1 MITWWLNR
9 GQKAVNL
16 LSRSKSQIT
25 PAAPT
30 KDEDDYIVPTTQKA
44 VLLYGAHQP
53 YQLVENYPVP
63 ADLQSDEVLIENRAV
78 GLNPIDWRG
87 PDFGFGL
94 PDLPQVAGRELSG
107 LLVHTADARCGWAK
121 GDRVIAISTDYRDSR
136 KGAYQNH
143 VVAKSYNIVRLP
155 GHVSFEQGSTI
166 GVAFVTA
173 AVALG
178 ICLGVDFTVVDNGP
192 EMRQVVDSLNVDSL
206 PKDVHKEIA
215 QQIPSQDR
223 PEAGDWFVI
232 WGGSSTSAILS
243 AQLAKLAG
251 LRVAVVLDAAK
262 HGSSLFKE
270 HSIKPDLVIDSHDP
284 QRAIEIIRSCTR
296 GRKRFG
302 LDTRGKETT
311 TFLIDSLCGTPSI
324 LEPQRLDDSTSDSNE
339 ISLPRHVHI
348 VALCSAPKIQR
359 TDLTLHTIP
368 IKLFH
373 VSPKVGK
380 ALTTWLG
387 RLLQN
392 NTIAYPTIAGVG
404 DGLSSINASLN
415 KMRRGEI
422 SGGKMVVKL

>member
-1 MITWWLNR
+1 MITWFLNC
-9 GQKAVNL
+9 GQKAVKL
-16 LSRSKSQIT
+16 LSRSNSQST
-25 PAAPT
+25 PATST
-30 KDEDDYIVPTTQKA
+30 KDEDNYIVPTTQQA

-53 YQLVENYPVP
+53 YRLVEDHPVP

-87 PDFGFGL
+87 PDFGFGI
-94 PDLPQVAGRELSG
+94 PELPQVAGRELSG
-107 LLVHTADARCGWAK
+107 LLVRTADTRCGWAK

-136 KGAYQNH
+136 KGAYQDH
-143 VVAKSYNIVRLP
+143 VVANSYNIVRLP
-155 GHVSFEQGSTI
+155 GHASFEQGSTI

-178 ICLGVDFTVVDNGP
+178 ICLGVDFTVVDDGP
-192 EMRQVVDSLNVDSL
+192 DMRQVVDCLNFDSL
-206 PKDVHKEIA
+206 PKDIHKEIA
-215 QQIPSQDR
+215 QQIPWQDR
-223 PEAGDWFVI
+223 PKAGDWFVI

-262 HGSSLFKE
+262 HGSRLYKE

-284 QRAIEIIRSCTR
+284 QRAIEIIQSCTT

-302 LDTRGKETT
+302 LDTRSKETT
-311 TFLIDSLCGTPSI
+311 TFLIDALCDTSSI
-324 LEPQRLDDSTSDSNE
+324 PEPQRPNDSTSDTSE
-339 ISLPRHVHI
+339 SLLPRHVHI

-359 TDLTLHTIP
+359 SDLTLHTIP

-373 VSPKVGK
+373 ESPEVGK

-392 NTIAYPTIAGVG
+392 NAVAYPTIVGVG
-404 DGLSSINASLN
+404 DGLSSINASLD

-422 SGGKMVVKL
+422 SGGKMVIKL

>member
-25 PAAPT
+25 PAVPT

-53 YQLVENYPVP
+53 YQLVEDYPVP
-63 ADLQSDEVLIENRAV
+63 TDLQSDEVLIENRAV

-87 PDFGFGL
+87 PDFGFGI

-107 LLVHTADARCGWAK
+107 LLVRKADDRSGWAK

-136 KGAYQNH
+136 KGAYQDH

-155 GHVSFEQGSTI
+155 DHVSFEQGSTI

-178 ICLGVDFTVVDNGP
+178 ICLGVDFAVVDNGP
-192 EMRQVVDSLNVDSL
+192 DVRQVVEGLNVDSF

-215 QQIPSQDR
+215 QQIPTQDR

-262 HGSSLFKE
+262 HGSRLYKE

-302 LDTRGKETT
+302 LDTIGKETT
-311 TFLIDSLCGTPSI
+311 TFLIDALCDTAIIP
-324 LEPQRLDDSTSDSNE
+324 EPQRPDDSTPDTSE
-339 ISLPRHVHI
+339 ILLPRHVHI

-373 VSPKVGK
+373 VSPEVGK

-404 DGLSSINASLN
+404 DGLPSINASLD

-422 SGGKMVVKL
+422 SGGKMVIKL

>member
-9 GQKAVNL
+9 GQKAVKL
-16 LSRSKSQIT
+16 LSRLKSQST

-30 KDEDDYIVPTTQKA
+30 KAEDDYIVPTTQQA
-44 VLLYGAHQP
+44 VLLYGVNQP
-53 YQLVENYPVP
+53 YQLVEDHPVP
-63 ADLQSDEVLIENRAV
+63 ADLQNDEVLIGNRAV

-87 PDFGFGL
+87 PDFGFGI
-94 PDLPQVAGRELSG
+94 PELPQVAGRELSG
-107 LLVHTADARCGWAK
+107 LLVRIADDRSGWAK

-136 KGAYQNH
+136 KGAYQDH

-155 GHVSFEQGSTI
+155 GHVPFEQGSTI

-192 EMRQVVDSLNVDSL
+192 DVRQVVDGLNVESL
-206 PKDVHKEIA
+206 PKDVHKEIV

-223 PEAGDWFVI
+223 PEAGDWFII

-251 LRVAVVLDAAK
+251 LRVAVVLDSAK
-262 HGSSLFKE
+262 HGSRLYKE

-311 TFLIDSLCGTPSI
+311 TFLIDALCDTPSI
-324 LEPQRLDDSTSDSNE
+324 PEPQRPDDSTSDGSE
-339 ISLPRHVHI
+339 SLLPRHVHI

-359 TDLTLHTIP
+359 SDLTLHTIP

-373 VSPKVGK
+373 ESSEVGK

-404 DGLSSINASLN
+404 DGLSSINASLD

-422 SGGKMVVKL
+422 SGGKMVVKI

>member
-9 GQKAVNL
+9 GQKAVTHL
-16 LSRSKSQIT
+16 LRSKTQST

-30 KDEDDYIVPTTQKA
+30 KAENDYIVPKTQKA

-53 YQLVENYPVP
+53 YQLVEDHSVP

-87 PDFGFGL
+87 PDFGFGI
-94 PDLPQVAGRELSG
+94 PELPQVAGRELSG
-107 LLVHTADARCGWAK
+107 ILVRTADDRSGWAK

-136 KGAYQNH
+136 KGAYQDH

-178 ICLGVDFTVVDNGP
+178 ICLGVDFTDVDNGP
-192 EMRQVVDSLNVDSL
+192 DLRQVVEGLNVDSL

-215 QQIPSQDR
+215 QQIPTQDR

-262 HGSSLFKE
+262 HGSRLYKE

-311 TFLIDSLCGTPSI
+311 NFLIDALCDSPSI
-324 LEPQRLDDSTSDSNE
+324 LEPQRSEDSTFDTSDS
-339 ISLPRHVHI
+339 LLAQHVHI

-359 TDLTLHTIP
+359 SDLTLHTIP

-373 VSPKVGK
+373 ESPEVGK

-392 NTIAYPTIAGVG
+392 NAVAYPTIAGVG
-404 DGLSSINASLN
+404 DGLSSINASLD

-422 SGGKMVVKL
+422 SGGKMVVRL

>member
-16 LSRSKSQIT
+16 LSRSKSKIT
-25 PAAPT
+25 LAAPT

-53 YQLVENYPVP
+53 YQLVEGYPVP

-107 LLVHTADARCGWAK
+107 LLVQTTDARCGWAT

-136 KGAYQNH
+136 KGAYQNY

-192 EMRQVVDSLNVDSL
+192 DVWQVVDSSNVDPL
-206 PKDVHKEIA
+206 PRDVHKEIS

-223 PEAGDWFVI
+223 PEPGDWFVI

-270 HSIKPDLVIDSHDP
+270 HSIKPDLVVDSHDP

-296 GRKRFG
+296 SRKRFG
-302 LDTRGKETT
+302 LDTRGKQTT
-311 TFLIDSLCGTPSI
+311 TFLIDSLCDTPSI
-324 LEPQRLDDSTSDSNE
+324 LEPQRPDDSTSDSNK
-339 ISLPRHVHI
+339 SLLPRHVHI

-359 TDLTLHTIP
+359 SDLTIHTIP

-373 VSPKVGK
+373 
-380 ALTTWLG
+380 
-387 RLLQN
+387 N
-392 NTIAYPTIAGVG
+392 NIIAYPTIAGVG
-404 DGLSSINASLN
+404 DGLSSINDSLD

-422 SGGKMVVKL
+422 SGGKMVIKL

>member
-9 GQKAVNL
+9 GPKAVTHL
-16 LSRSKSQIT
+16 LRSKSQSASIPPKT
-25 PAAPT
+25 A
-30 KDEDDYIVPTTQKA
+30 EDDYIVPTTQEA

-53 YQLVENYPVP
+53 YKLVEDHPVP
-63 ADLQSDEVLIENRAV
+63 ADLESDEVLIENRAV

-87 PDFGFGL
+87 PDFGFGI
-94 PDLPQVAGRELSG
+94 PELPQVAGRELSG
-107 LLVHTADARCGWAK
+107 VLVRTADDRSGWAK

-136 KGAYQNH
+136 KGAYQKH

-155 GHVSFEQGSTI
+155 DNVSFEQGSTI

-173 AVALG
+173 AVALS
-178 ICLGVDFTVVDNGP
+178 ICLGVDFTAVDSGP
-192 EMRQVVDSLNVDSL
+192 DMRQVVDGLKVDSL

-215 QQIPSQDR
+215 QQIPSPDR
-223 PEAGDWFVI
+223 PEAGDWFII

-251 LRVAVVLDAAK
+251 LRVAVVLDAEK
-262 HGSSLFKE
+262 HGSRLYEE

-296 GRKRFG
+296 GSKKFG

-311 TFLIDSLCGTPSI
+311 TFLIDALCDTTSVP
-324 LEPQRLDDSTSDSNE
+324 ELDDSNSDTSESL
-339 ISLPRHVHI
+339 LPRHVHI
-348 VALCSAPKIQR
+348 IALCSAPKTQR
-359 TDLTLHTIP
+359 SDLTLHTIP

-373 VSPKVGK
+373 ESPEVGK

-392 NTIAYPTIAGVG
+392 NAVAYPTIAGVG
-404 DGLSSINASLN
+404 DGLSSINASLD

-422 SGGKMVVKL
+422 SGGKLVVKV

>member
-9 GQKAVNL
+9 VQKAANIL
-16 LSRSKSQIT
+16 PRSKSRST
-25 PAAPT
+25 PAALI
-30 KDEDDYIVPTTQKA
+30 KAEDDYIIPTTQQA

-53 YQLVENYPVP
+53 YQLVEDYPVP

-87 PDFGFGL
+87 PDFGFGI
-94 PDLPQVAGRELSG
+94 PELPQVAGRELSG
-107 LLVHTADARCGWAK
+107 LLVRTADDRSSWTK

-136 KGAYQNH
+136 KGAYQDH

-178 ICLGVDFTVVDNGP
+178 ICLGVDFTAVDNGP
-192 EMRQVVDSLNVDSL
+192 DLRQVVDGLNVDSL

-215 QQIPSQDR
+215 QQIPLQDR
-223 PEAGDWFVI
+223 PEAGDWLVI

-251 LRVAVVLDAAK
+251 LRVAVVLDTAK
-262 HGSSLFKE
+262 HGSRLYAE
-270 HSIKPDLVIDSHDP
+270 HSIKPDLMIDSHDP

-296 GRKRFG
+296 GRKRVG

-311 TFLIDSLCGTPSI
+311 TFLIDALCDTPSI
-324 LEPQRLDDSTSDSNE
+324 PERQRPGDSTSDTSE
-339 ISLPRHVHI
+339 SLLPQHVHI

-359 TDLTLHTIP
+359 SDLTLHTIP

-373 VSPKVGK
+373 ESPEVGK

-392 NTIAYPTIAGVG
+392 NAVAYPKIAGVG
-404 DGLSSINASLN
+404 DGLSSINASLD

-422 SGGKMVVKL
+422 SGSKMVIKL

>member
-9 GQKAVNL
+9 GQKAVKL
-16 LSRSKSQIT
+16 LSRSKSQST
-25 PAAPT
+25 PEAPT
-30 KDEDDYIVPTTQKA
+30 KAKDDYIVPTTQQA

-53 YQLVENYPVP
+53 YQLVENHPVP
-63 ADLQSDEVLIENRAV
+63 VDLQSDEVLIANRAV

-87 PDFGFGL
+87 PDFGFGI
-94 PDLPQVAGRELSG
+94 PELPQVAGREFSG
-107 LLVHTADARCGWAK
+107 LLFRTADDRSGWAK
-121 GDRVIAISTDYRDSR
+121 GERVIAISTDYRDSR
-136 KGAYQNH
+136 KGAYQEH
-143 VVAKSYNIVRLP
+143 VVAKSYNVVRLP
-155 GHVSFEQGSTI
+155 DHVSFEQGSTI

-178 ICLGVDFTVVDNGP
+178 ICLGVDFTVVKNGP
-192 EMRQVVDSLNVDSL
+192 DVRQIVDGLNIDSL
-206 PKDVHKEIA
+206 PKDVQKEVA

-223 PEAGDWFVI
+223 PEAGDWLVI

-262 HGSSLFKE
+262 HGSRLYKE

-284 QRAIEIIRSCTR
+284 QRAIEIIRSCTKD
-296 GRKRFG
+296 RKRFG

-311 TFLIDSLCGTPSI
+311 TFLIDALCDTPSI
-324 LEPQRLDDSTSDSNE
+324 PDSQTPHDRTSDTIESL
-339 ISLPRHVHI
+339 LPRHVHI
-348 VALCSAPKIQR
+348 VALCSAPKIER
-359 TDLTLHTIP
+359 SDLTLHTIP

-373 VSPKVGK
+373 ESPEVGK

-392 NTIAYPTIAGVG
+392 NTIAYPKIAGVG
-404 DGLSSINASLN
+404 DGLLSINASLD

-422 SGGKMVVKL
+422 SGGKMVVKI

>member
-9 GQKAVNL
+9 GQKAVTQL
-16 LSRSKSQIT
+16 LRSKSQST
-25 PAAPT
+25 PTPPKKA
-30 KDEDDYIVPTTQKA
+30 EDDYIVPTTQRA

-53 YQLVENYPVP
+53 YELVEGHPVP

-87 PDFGFGL
+87 PDFGFGI
-94 PDLPQVAGRELSG
+94 PELPQVAGRELSG
-107 LLVHTADARCGWAK
+107 VLVRTADDRSGWAK

-136 KGAYQNH
+136 KGAYQEH

-155 GHVSFEQGSTI
+155 SNVSFEQGSTI

-173 AVALG
+173 VVALG
-178 ICLGVDFTVVDNGP
+178 ICLGVDFTDVDNGP
-192 EMRQVVDSLNVDSL
+192 DMRQVVEGLNLDSL

-223 PEAGDWFVI
+223 PEAGDWFII

-262 HGSSLFKE
+262 HGSRLYEE
-270 HSIKPDLVIDSHDP
+270 HSVKPDLVIDSHDP
-284 QRAIEIIRSCTR
+284 QRAIGIIRSCTR
-296 GRKRFG
+296 GSKRFG

-311 TFLIDSLCGTPSI
+311 AFLIDALCDTPSI
-324 LEPQRLDDSTSDSNE
+324 PEPDDSKSDTSENL
-339 ISLPRHVHI
+339 LPRHVHI

-359 TDLTLHTIP
+359 SDLTLHTIP

-373 VSPKVGK
+373 ESPEVGR

-387 RLLQN
+387 KLLQN
-392 NTIAYPTIAGVG
+392 DAVAYPTVAGIG
-404 DGLSSINASLN
+404 NGLSSINASLDR
-415 KMRRGEI
+415 MRRGEI
-422 SGGKMVVKL
+422 SGGKMVVKV

>member
-53 YQLVENYPVP
+53 YQLVEDYPVP

-121 GDRVIAISTDYRDSR
+121 GDRVIAISTDYRDSC

-192 EMRQVVDSLNVDSL
+192 DVRQVVDSLNVDPL
-206 PKDVHKEIA
+206 PRDVHKEIS

-223 PEAGDWFVI
+223 PEPGDWFVI

-262 HGSSLFKE
+262 HGSRLYKE
-270 HSIKPDLVIDSHDP
+270 HFIKPDLVVDSHDP

-302 LDTRGKETT
+302 LDTIGKETT
-311 TFLIDSLCGTPSI
+311 TFLIDALCTPSI
-324 LEPQRLDDSTSDSNE
+324 PEPQRPDDSASNTSE
-339 ISLPRHVHI
+339 ILLPRHVHI

-373 VSPKVGK
+373 VSPEVGK

-392 NTIAYPTIAGVG
+392 NSIAYPTIAGIG
-404 DGLSSINASLN
+404 DGLSSINASLDR
-415 KMRRGEI
+415 MRRGEI
-422 SGGKMVVKL
+422 SGGKMVIRL

>member
-16 LSRSKSQIT
+16 LSRSKSPIT
-25 PAAPT
+25 PAVQT

-53 YQLVENYPVP
+53 YQLVEDYPVP
-63 ADLQSDEVLIENRAV
+63 TDLQSDEVLIENRAV

-87 PDFGFGL
+87 PDFGFGI

-107 LLVHTADARCGWAK
+107 LLVQKADDRSGWAK

-136 KGAYQNH
+136 KGAYQDH

-155 GHVSFEQGSTI
+155 DHVSFEQGATI

-178 ICLGVDFTVVDNGP
+178 ICLAVDFTVVDNGP
-192 EMRQVVDSLNVDSL
+192 NVRQVVDGLNVDSL

-215 QQIPSQDR
+215 QQIPTQDR
-223 PEAGDWFVI
+223 PEADDWFVI

-262 HGSSLFKE
+262 HGSRLYKE
-270 HSIKPDLVIDSHDP
+270 HSIKPDLVIDTHDP

-302 LDTRGKETT
+302 LDTIGKETT
-311 TFLIDSLCGTPSI
+311 TFLIDALCDTATVP
-324 LEPQRLDDSTSDSNE
+324 EPKRPDDSTSDTSE
-339 ISLPRHVHI
+339 ILLPRHVHI

-373 VSPKVGK
+373 VSPEVGK

-404 DGLSSINASLN
+404 DGLSSINASLD

-422 SGGKMVVKL
+422 SGGKMVIKL

>member
-16 LSRSKSQIT
+16 LSRSKSQTT
-25 PAAPT
+25 PAVQT

-53 YQLVENYPVP
+53 YQLVEDYPVP
-63 ADLQSDEVLIENRAV
+63 TDLQSDEVLIENRAV

-87 PDFGFGL
+87 PDFGFGI

-107 LLVHTADARCGWAK
+107 LLVRKADDRSGWAK

-136 KGAYQNH
+136 KGAYQDH

-155 GHVSFEQGSTI
+155 DHVSFEQGSTI

-173 AVALG
+173 AVALS
-178 ICLGVDFTVVDNGP
+178 ICLGVDFAVVDNGP
-192 EMRQVVDSLNVDSL
+192 DVRQVVDGLNVDSL

-215 QQIPSQDR
+215 QQIPTQDR

-262 HGSSLFKE
+262 HGSRLYKE

-302 LDTRGKETT
+302 LDTIGKETT
-311 TFLIDSLCGTPSI
+311 TFLIDALCDTPRI
-324 LEPQRLDDSTSDSNE
+324 PEPQKPDDSTSDTIE
-339 ISLPRHVHI
+339 ILLLRHVHI
-348 VALCSAPKIQR
+348 VVLCSAPKIQR

-373 VSPKVGK
+373 VSPEVGK
-380 ALTTWLG
+380 VLTTWLG

-404 DGLSSINASLN
+404 DGLSSINASLD

-422 SGGKMVVKL
+422 SGGKMVIKL

>member
-1 MITWWLNR
+1 MITWFLNC
-9 GQKAVNL
+9 GQKAVKL
-16 LSRSKSQIT
+16 LSRSNSQRT
-25 PAAPT
+25 PATPT
-30 KDEDDYIVPTTQKA
+30 KDEDNYIVPTTQQA

-53 YQLVENYPVP
+53 YRLVEDHPVP

-87 PDFGFGL
+87 PDFGFGI
-94 PDLPQVAGRELSG
+94 PELPQVAGRELSG
-107 LLVHTADARCGWAK
+107 LLVRTADARCGWAK

-136 KGAYQNH
+136 KGAYQDH
-143 VVAKSYNIVRLP
+143 VVAKRYNIVRLP

-173 AVALG
+173 AVALC

-192 EMRQVVDSLNVDSL
+192 DMRQVVDSLNVDSL
-206 PKDVHKEIA
+206 PKDIHKEIS
-215 QQIPSQDR
+215 QQIPWQDR

-262 HGSSLFKE
+262 HGSRLYKE

-284 QRAIEIIRSCTR
+284 QRAIEIIQSCTR

-311 TFLIDSLCGTPSI
+311 TFLIDALCDTPSI
-324 LEPQRLDDSTSDSNE
+324 PEPQRPDDSTPDTSESL
-339 ISLPRHVHI
+339 LPRHVHI

-359 TDLTLHTIP
+359 SDLTLHTIP

-373 VSPKVGK
+373 ESPEVGE

-392 NTIAYPTIAGVG
+392 NAVAYPTIVGVG
-404 DGLSSINASLN
+404 DGLSSINTCLD

-422 SGGKMVVKL
+422 SGGKMVIKL

>member
-25 PAAPT
+25 PAAST
-30 KDEDDYIVPTTQKA
+30 KDEDKYIVPTTQKA

-53 YQLVENYPVP
+53 YQLVEDYPVP
-63 ADLQSDEVLIENRAV
+63 TDLQSDEVLIENRAV

-87 PDFGFGL
+87 PDFGFGI

-107 LLVHTADARCGWAK
+107 LVVRTADTRCGWVK

-155 GHVSFEQGSTI
+155 GNVSFEQGSTI

-178 ICLGVDFTVVDNGP
+178 ICLGVDFTAVNNGPDLQRVVDG
-192 EMRQVVDSLNVDSL
+192 LNVESL

-262 HGSSLFKE
+262 HGSRLYKE
-270 HSIKPDLVIDSHDP
+270 NSIKPDLFIDSHDP

-302 LDTRGKETT
+302 LDTIGKETT
-311 TFLIDSLCGTPSI
+311 TFLIDALCDTPSI
-324 LEPQRLDDSTSDSNE
+324 PEPQRPNSSTSDTSE
-339 ISLPRHVHI
+339 SSLSRHIHI
-348 VALCSAPKIQR
+348 VALCSAPKVQR
-359 TDLTLHTIP
+359 KDLTLHTIP

-373 VSPKVGK
+373 ESPEV
-380 ALTTWLG
+380 
-387 RLLQN
+387 
-392 NTIAYPTIAGVG
+392 GVG
-404 DGLSSINASLN
+404 DGLSSINASLD

-422 SGGKMVVKL
+422 SGGKMVIKLQNN